1 MIPLSNCMTNKLL
14 KSGYF
19 EKQVIQYKLIFD
31 KVGYIPKEVDPKVP
45 RAQRK

>member
-1 MIPLSNCMTNKLL
+1 MLPLSNCMTNKLL

-19 EKQVIQYKLIFD
+19 EKQVIQYELISD
-31 KVGYIPKEVDPKVP
+31 EVGYIPKEVDSEVP